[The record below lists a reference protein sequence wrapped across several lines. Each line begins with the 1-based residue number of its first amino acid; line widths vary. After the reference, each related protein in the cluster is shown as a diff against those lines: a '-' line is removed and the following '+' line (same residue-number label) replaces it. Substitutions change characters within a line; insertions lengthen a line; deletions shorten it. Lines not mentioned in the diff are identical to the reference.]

1 MKLSVEIAD
10 SVLDGAVQKGIE
22 GLINET
28 ITQIAKDAISSY
40 LSDPKVME
48 KILFKERQY
57 YSSGPELRNE
67 IVRILE
73 NSFTADEVEKY
84 RKMLFAAVEQ
94 RGEDIMIKTLA
105 SIFSNMLMTEPAK
118 VDLQVQLAQLA
129 TKIETHN

>member
-22 GLINET
+22 GLSNET

-57 YSSGPELRNE
+57 FSSETELRKE
-67 IVRILE
+67 IVKILE

-94 RGEDIMIKTLA
+94 RGEDIMIRTLA
-105 SIFSNMLMTEPAK
+105 SIFSNMLMTESAK
-118 VDLQVQLAQLA
+118 VNLQVQLAQLA

>member
-22 GLINET
+22 GLSNET

-48 KILFKERQY
+48 KILFRERQY
-57 YSSGPELRNE
+57 FSSETELRKE
-67 IVRILE
+67 IVKILE

-94 RGEDIMIKTLA
+94 RGEDIMIRTLA
-105 SIFSNMLMTEPAK
+105 SIFSNMLMTESAK
-118 VDLQVQLAQLA
+118 VNLQVQLAQLA

>member
-1 MKLSVEIAD
+1 M
-10 SVLDGAVQKGIE
+10 DGAVQKGIE
-22 GLINET
+22 GLSNET

>member
-1 MKLSVEIAD
+1 M
-10 SVLDGAVQKGIE
+10 DGAVQKGIE
-22 GLINET
+22 GLSNET

-57 YSSGPELRNE
+57 FSSETELRKE
-67 IVRILE
+67 IVKILE

-94 RGEDIMIKTLA
+94 RGEDIMIRTLA
-105 SIFSNMLMTEPAK
+105 SIFSNMLMTESAK
-118 VDLQVQLAQLA
+118 VNLQVQLAQLA

>member
-22 GLINET
+22 GLSNET